1 MFLLGVGAISSTLMI
16 PFWHKTATFNGSEH
30 SIALFVLVFFLS
42 LVDCTSSVLFL
53 PFMGVFKEI
62 YLNSY
67 LVGEGMSG
75 FVPSIGKRNSFK
87 ETFPYFR
94 PYKSFPSIAALIQGV
109 GGNPYCDNVTKIE
122 NGTLVSIL

>member
-1 MFLLGVGAISSTLMI
+1 MLCDLTIFKKKNYLTYRLGCHGQIPMVWIIMFLLGVGAISSTLMI

-75 FVPSIGKRNSFK
+75 FVPSIGKNNSFK
-87 ETFPYFR
+87 EIFHYFHFR
-94 PYKSFPSIAALIQGV
+94 P
-109 GGNPYCDNVTKIE
+109 
-122 NGTLVSIL
+122 